1 MRRTRSPKRMILIK
15 QDLMQWQP
23 YWMAWS
29 GDRSPWKLLPGYTPC
44 GVGHV
49 TFRKPRVSC
58 LFRVETENKHMKK
71 AAK

>member
-1 MRRTRSPKRMILIK
+1 MILIK

-29 GDRSPWKLLPGYTPC
+29 GDLSPWKLLPGYTLRSRSRDLPQALSLVPVQSRD
-44 GVGHV
+44 G
-49 TFRKPRVSC
+49 K
-58 LFRVETENKHMKK
+58 KHMKK

>member
-1 MRRTRSPKRMILIK
+1 MRKTRSPKRMILIK

-49 TFRKPRVSC
+49 TFRKPRV
-58 LFRVETENKHMKK
+58 
-71 AAK
+71 

>member
-29 GDRSPWKLLPGYTPC
+29 GDLSPWKLLPGYTLRSRSRDLPQAQSLVPVQSRD
-44 GVGHV
+44 G
-49 TFRKPRVSC
+49 K
-58 LFRVETENKHMKK
+58 KHMKK